1 MKTKL
6 LFANIVIVVLL
17 FSACTG
23 GSKTSCIVDG
33 GDTFEIRYATNLKIV
48 RFSDYTV
55 ATVRNP
61 WDTLKTLHTYVLVDK
76 QKPVPEHLPEGKVV
90 RVPVEKAL
98 VYSVVHGGLLDE
110 LGATKKRI
118 VVLNKCDKLSS
129 PIEIKNS
136 QILLS
141 TKTSVGIDKLL
152 EAIKIMLED

>member
-33 GDTFEIRYATNLKIV
+33 GDTLEIRYATNLKIV

-76 QKPVPEHLPEGKVV
+76 QKPVPEHLPEGTVV

-110 LGATKKRI
+110 LGAIGSIAGVCNMEYIKMPKI
-118 VVLNKCDKLSS
+118 QKLHG
-129 PIEIKNS
+129 E
-136 QILLS
+136 
-141 TKTSVGIDKLL
+141 G
-152 EAIKIMLED
+152 KIMD